1 MSSFQ
6 SARPFSQIWAASNT
20 ADLLTTWSLSPRHS
34 LGLNGKTHKNVATLS
49 LCHLAMLVGK
59 PSSEGSLSLLW
70 QTGDLWVDWSNLG
83 GKTGFK
89 AFRAFRVKGI
99 QMHAGL
105 TAKKTKSSKSSIIY
119 LWNHIFFHHIIISLR
134 AWLSRTFVTSVWKN
148 PSLER
153 EVRQRHLR
161 INV

>member
-34 LGLNGKTHKNVATLS
+34 LGLNGKTRKNVTTLS

-59 PSSEGSLSLLW
+59 PSSEGGLSLPW

-105 TAKKTKSSKSSIIY
+105 TAKKRKAQNPPSFTCEITFFSITLSF
-119 LWNHIFFHHIIISLR
+119 LWEPDPQWPL
-134 AWLSRTFVTSVWKN
+134 WLQSEK
-148 PSLER
+148 PLER